1 MGLAPWAAD
10 LLGADDPSGR
20 RCGNA
25 MLHKDERGD
34 AFTVHRTL
42 QVQRGF
48 SGPRASGCCRCYL
61 AWKRVLRLVASTRVG
76 LCAIPTGIP
85 PRAHAET
92 QPPHA

>member
-10 LLGADDPSGR
+10 VLGADDPSGR

-42 QVQRGF
+42 QVQCW
-48 SGPRASGCCRCYL
+48 SGSLRV
-61 AWKRVLRLVASTRVG
+61 RVLLLSRCARRRSAAGRFCVAWMLCCSLSCRVEWS
-76 LCAIPTGIP
+76 
-85 PRAHAET
+85 RVERRVE
-92 QPPHA
+92 